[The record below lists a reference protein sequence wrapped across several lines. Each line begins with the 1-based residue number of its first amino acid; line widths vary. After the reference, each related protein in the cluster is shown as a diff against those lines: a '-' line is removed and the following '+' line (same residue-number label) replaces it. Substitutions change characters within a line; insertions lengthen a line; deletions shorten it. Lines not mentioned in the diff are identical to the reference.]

1 MSMRPCLDALRCGTG
16 VATLSLSASLKTA
29 CLAYARAC
37 ARVRGGPK
45 RRGGGG
51 VKAVTPR
58 TATRRRATPNR
69 IVAGVVSKG
78 HHRSLIDVAD
88 PIDTCRKATG
98 VKKNGREA
106 RGHETARPRDLVCAD
121 APHKAAH
128 TQYEYRS
135 RRAILTN
142 LHALRPTVLAEAES
156 PHRRVL
162 L

>member
-69 IVAGVVSKG
+69 IVAGVGVQRAPSTV
-78 HHRSLIDVAD
+78 IDVAE
-88 PIDTCRKATG
+88 PIHTCRKATG
-98 VKKNGREA
+98 VKKTVTKS
-106 RGHETARPRDLVCAD
+106 GHETARPRDLVCAD